1 MVDEVESARAQC
13 NALLKEL
20 NQRILEL
27 LDSAQPV
34 QTLQSNL

>member
-1 MVDEVESARAQC
+1 MVVEVESARIQC

-34 QTLQSNL
+34 KTIQSNL